1 MRSEDLMIR
10 AIQLAKKGA
19 GYVSP
24 NPLVGA
30 LIVKD
35 DKVISE
41 GWHKKFGDV
50 HAEVD
55 AVNNAGNEDL
65 EGATLVVNLEPCSH
79 FGKQPP
85 CASMI
90 VEKKFAKVVIGMTDP
105 NPLVAGKGIEIL
117 RAAGIEVE
125 TDVLL
130 PECKFLNRY
139 FYKFMTEH
147 IPYVIAKAGISAD
160 GCIATYSGNSKWISC
175 EESRRRVHILRSQV
189 DGILVGENTVAKDN
203 PQLNVRNVSGR
214 NPRRIILDADLSLSM
229 ELEVFKDNDRAN
241 TIVFTSEKSSTIRK
255 AENLKMGGIKVL
267 ACALNDKGEIDLK
280 DVLHKLASDFSV
292 SSLMVEGGA
301 KMFSSFLMEDLIDEM
316 KLYSAPI
323 FIGKGIGMF
332 DHFKPY
338 SVNNA
343 ARYKYTDF
351 GWSGEDI
358 EITAVR
364 IEDSEAKK

>member
-30 LIVKD
+30 LIIKD

-41 GWHKKFGDV
+41 GWHKKFGEP

-55 AVNNAGNEDL
+55 AINNAGNEDL

-79 FGKQPP
+79 YGKQPP
-85 CASMI
+85 CAPLI
-90 VEKKFAKVVIGMTDP
+90 IEKKFAKVVVGMTDP
-105 NPLVAGKGIEIL
+105 NPEVSGKGIELL

-130 PECKFLNRY
+130 PECKFLNRF
-139 FYKFMTEH
+139 FYKFMTENR
-147 IPYVIAKAGISAD
+147 PYVIVKSGISAD

-175 EESRRRVHILRSQV
+175 EESRLRVHILRSQV
-189 DGILVGENTVAKDN
+189 DGVLIGENTATRDN
-203 PQLNVRNVSGR
+203 PKLNVRNMSGR
-214 NPRRIILDADLSLSM
+214 NPKRIILDTNLSLSL
-229 ELEVFKDNDRAN
+229 ELEVFKDGDRAN
-241 TIVFTSEKSSTIRK
+241 TIVFTSEESSQVRK
-255 AENLKMGGIKVL
+255 AENLKMGGVKII
-267 ACALNDKGEIDLK
+267 ACDLNDKGEINLNC
-280 DVLHKLASDFSV
+280 VLSKLASEFSI
-292 SSLMVEGGA
+292 SSLMIEGGA
-301 KMFSSFLMEDLIDEM
+301 KIFSSFLQEDLIDEM

-323 FIGKGIGMF
+323 FLGKGIGMF

-343 ARYKYTDF
+343 ARYKYIDF

-358 EITAVR
+358 EITAIR
-364 IEDSEAKK
+364 NEELGTK